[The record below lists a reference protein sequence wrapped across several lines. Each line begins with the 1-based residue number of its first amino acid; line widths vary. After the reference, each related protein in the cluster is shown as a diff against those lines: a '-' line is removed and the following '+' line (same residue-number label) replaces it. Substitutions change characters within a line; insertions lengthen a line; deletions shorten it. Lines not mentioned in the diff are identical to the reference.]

1 MFRRRKEKNKN
12 QKPPVSYK
20 YFLDTNKHKIK
31 ANEFSS
37 AISPK
42 RYKSDVAA
50 FIGGQ
55 LSIDNEKISTGFKE
69 WLLRV
74 IS

>member
-12 QKPPVSYK
+12 QKPPVSY
-20 YFLDTNKHKIK
+20 NE

-55 LSIDNEKISTGFKE
+55 LSIDNGKISTGFKE

-74 IS
+74 IL